1 VNRHLETCHLL
12 VAAIIDWGEL
22 VDHRSYMLQ
31 LRRDH
36 GCKHGFWSEVPKKI
50 IPEAE
55 ARAKAMDKSVVEKGG
70 KGRGLRG
77 PGARA
82 NEANYVQPSL
92 W

>member
-1 VNRHLETCHLL
+1 
-12 VAAIIDWGEL
+12 
-22 VDHRSYMLQ
+22 MLQ

-36 GCKHGFWSEVPKKI
+36 GLKYRYWSEVPKKI

-55 ARAKAMDKSVVEKGG
+55 ARAKAVDKGVVEKGG

-77 PGARA
+77 PGVADG
-82 NEANYVQPSL
+82 EAGSVQPGL